1 MENRTKELRSINN
14 VSAQAAMD
22 DLARALSGVGPAL
35 AFGPSTSHEVPASI
49 AIVVATSGSTGAA
62 KEVALS
68 SRAIIASAKS
78 SNDFLGARFGDTWS
92 LLLPLTHIAGV
103 NVLARSLGLGTAAID
118 LRIAVEFPKADFTA
132 IVPTQLFRALNG
144 DQLLLNHLRDCKA
157 VLVGGAALTDELHS
171 QAKDAG
177 INIVTTYG
185 MTETCGGCVY
195 NGIPLDGVDVEIRD
209 GYIAIKGAVLAT
221 TYLNNEIEWLESL
234 QDGWFLT
241 KDLGSFDSGIL
252 SVRGRSDEIFI
263 SGGEKISLFAV
274 EAAIRKDHPAA
285 AFAAFTLDDAEWGSA
300 LHIALAQNSDISQ
313 EEISDSLTR
322 ALGHV
327 AKPKGFLIIAEF
339 PYTPIGKVD
348 RRALIELATA
358 QRGLK

>member
-1 MENRTKELRSINN
+1 MENRTKELRSIND

-35 AFGPSTSHEVPASI
+35 AFGPFNTHEVPASI

-68 SRAIIASAKS
+68 SRAILASAKS

-103 NVLARSLGLGTAAID
+103 NVLARSLGLGTAPID
-118 LRIAVEFPKADFTA
+118 LRNAVEYPKADFTA

-144 DQLLLNHLRDCKA
+144 DQLLLNHLRECKA
-157 VLVGGAALTDELHS
+157 VLVGGAALTDDLHS
-171 QAKDAG
+171 QARDAG

-195 NGIPLDGVDVEIRD
+195 NGKPLDGVEVEIRE
-209 GYIAIKGAVLAT
+209 GFIAIKGAVLAT
-221 TYLNNEIEWLESL
+221 TYLDNEVEWLESF

-241 KDLGSFDSGIL
+241 KDLGSVESNFL
-252 SVRGRSDEIFI
+252 TVQGRSDEIFI
-263 SGGEKISLFAV
+263 SGGEKISLSAV
-274 EAAIRKDHPAA
+274 ETILGKEYPLES
-285 AFAAFTLDDAEWGSA
+285 FAAFSIDDVEWGSA
-300 LHIALAQNSDISQ
+300 LHIALVQNSNISQ

-322 ALGHV
+322 ALGHI
-327 AKPKGFLIIAEF
+327 AKPKGFLRIAKIPFTE
-339 PYTPIGKVD
+339 IGKVD
-348 RRALIELATA
+348 RQALIELATA